1 MEIKEV
7 LEAKVVRLESKVS
20 GLESKIQQQ
29 NSLIATL
36 QKEWQSE
43 EMDMKLHGMYNSTPN
58 VFHASHHCHFDYAI
72 NIWRIVNAH
81 NFFALSAETK
91 AIVEDL
97 SIKLNGKLM
106 HNEVIKCWI
115 RFNLI

>member
-1 MEIKEV
+1 LFVKLKSQVEIKEV

-43 EMDMKLHGMYNSTPN
+43 EMDMKLHGIKQQ
-58 VFHASHHCHFDYAI
+58 HA
-72 NIWRIVNAH
+72 
-81 NFFALSAETK
+81 K
-91 AIVEDL
+91 
-97 SIKLNGKLM
+97 
-106 HNEVIKCWI
+106 
-115 RFNLI
+115 RFSRLPSLPF